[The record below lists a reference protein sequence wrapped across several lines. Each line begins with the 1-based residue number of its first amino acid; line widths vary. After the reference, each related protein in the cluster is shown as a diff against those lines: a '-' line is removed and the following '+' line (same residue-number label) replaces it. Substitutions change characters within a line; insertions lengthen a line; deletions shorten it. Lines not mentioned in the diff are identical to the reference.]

1 MDVLSYYE
9 FELSEVL
16 NMKVLFLDIDGV
28 LNCMGCKVKTP
39 SGFKFVETVFLERVK
54 KIVDETGCVVVLS
67 STWRNGF
74 YDLQRGIENSV
85 DARDYILLKDK
96 LSEYG
101 VEIYS
106 HTPELREYHR
116 GTEILEWL
124 YGTEEEVDAFVIL
137 DDDTEVYPLHDNLV
151 RTYFD
156 GGLQDEHVKMAI
168 EMLNRVFE

>member
-1 MDVLSYYE
+1 LYE

-16 NMKVLFLDIDGV
+16 NMKVLFLDVDGV

-67 STWRNGF
+67 STWRHGF

-96 LSEYG
+96 LSDYG

-124 YGTEEEVDAFVIL
+124 YWSVLTRAEITTTRKRYRICLFRNTDNRKNFVKEV
-137 DDDTEVYPLHDNLV
+137 
-151 RTYFD
+151 
-156 GGLQDEHVKMAI
+156 
-168 EMLNRVFE
+168 